1 MELYEFEVDPI
12 SMVILNYQYIKQTGI
27 CEIWDFTTMKIQVAV
42 FWIVTPRNDVTGYP
56 RFEEPCCIYFTL
68 KMEEAWLKNQ
78 NVV

>member
-1 MELYEFEVDPI
+1 
-12 SMVILNYQYIKQTGI
+12 
-27 CEIWDFTTMKIQVAV
+27 MKIQVAV